1 MRRQETTS
9 YGPCARLRAELCF
22 PGTSLACAGTA
33 RYGPAH
39 TSMVGPGLLSLDP
52 PRKSGWSFSGAGLG
66 GLILSVAVGVVF
78 RPLTFVRLVHRF
90 LPGMLAAVAA
100 WAVGVW

>member
-1 MRRQETTS
+1 MRAAKEFGAEHGTTLTK
-9 YGPCARLRAELCF
+9 GVITGAAGALGARIVKEGF
-22 PGTSLACAGTA
+22 K
-33 RYGPAH
+33 H
-39 TSMVGPGLLSLDP
+39 LSLDP